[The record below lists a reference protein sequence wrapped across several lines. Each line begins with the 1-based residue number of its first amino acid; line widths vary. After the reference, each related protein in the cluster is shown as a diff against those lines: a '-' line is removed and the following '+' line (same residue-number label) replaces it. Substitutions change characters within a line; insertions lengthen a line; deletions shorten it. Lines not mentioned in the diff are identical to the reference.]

1 MKMEKMI
8 QELSQLITE
17 KNIELNIAKRKLLS
31 SKLKLKK
38 LQRRLLEFEKA
49 KALILELAKQSK
61 QDIKI
66 YLENIVT
73 NALQIVYGKEYSF
86 VIEIEPKKDQ
96 EEIHFYLKVDD
107 NLLEPRKDTV
117 AGGMLDIMSIGLK
130 IGVVSLINSEPVLF
144 FDEPLKNLGAYSF
157 IGANI
162 LKEFSKEFS
171 LQVLLITHDN
181 ALMEV
186 ADKVYQIGD

>member
-1 MKMEKMI
+1 MKIEKMI
-8 QELSQLITE
+8 QELSQFITE
-17 KNIELNIAKRKLLS
+17 KDIELNIAKRKLLS

-38 LQRRLLEFEKA
+38 LQRKLLEFEKA

-61 QDIKI
+61 QDIKT

-86 VIEIEPKKDQ
+86 VIEIEPRKDQ

-162 LKEFSKEFS
+162 LKEFSKEFD
-171 LQVLLITHDN
+171 LQILLITHDN

-186 ADKVYQIGD
+186 ADKVYQIE